1 MAFQPATRTALA
13 KRLFEV
19 MDTVRNKPVSAKFS
33 AAESFLDEVYL
44 VIQKGAPA
52 RAKPAMIDNSAPQ
65 ITYQFAFSDS
75 ASSYSYEVKDG
86 AKSLSKGGGNLKAEN
101 PSHCAILAAIGV
113 IEKVVTEFGHSRKM
127 QMRTDSTFIHN
138 GISGWVK
145 GWRSN
150 GWLTAKK
157 QPVAHKE
164 EWEKL
169 ADLVAGSK
177 IEILLAA

>member
-19 MDTVRNKPVSAKFS
+19 MDTARNKPVSAKFA

-44 VIQKGAPA
+44 SIQKGAPS
-52 RAKPAMIDNSAPQ
+52 RAKPAQIDNSVPQ

-86 AKSLSKGGGNLKAEN
+86 VKSLSKGGGNLKAEN
-101 PSHCAILAAIGV
+101 PSHAAILAAIGV
-113 IEKVVTEFGHSRKM
+113 IEKVVTEFGASRKM

-150 GWLTAKK
+150 GWLTSKK

-169 ADLVAGSK
+169 ADLVAASK